1 MTTVYLMN
9 PETANAICDELASW
23 LAEQGEIAWS
33 TRLPARA
40 QDFVSLPEDMSPVLV
55 QALGARG
62 IQALYRHQKKSYELA
77 RAGKDVVV
85 VTPTASGKTLCYN
98 LPVLQTL
105 LEEPESR
112 ALYLFPTKALS
123 QDQQSAL
130 NEVMLAGSIG
140 LTINTYDGDTPAD
153 IRTKARTSG
162 RIIISNPDMLHAGIL
177 PNHTKWVKFFSN
189 LRYIVIDELHAYRGV
204 FGSNVASVLKRLLRI
219 AKFYGSSPVFIFS
232 SATIANPRELA
243 ERYIERE
250 VALVEENGAGSGE
263 KIVFCVNPPLVDAVQ
278 GIRRSSSL
286 EAESVMLWLLRKSV
300 RTILFSRSR
309 LQVELLSSYL
319 NQKLENPYNRDF
331 GLVVKPYRSGL
342 LPSERRAIEKGLRE
356 GNIHGV
362 VSTNALELG
371 IDIGGLDA
379 AVITGFPGS
388 IASFWQQA
396 GRAGRTSGLSLA
408 IYVASSS
415 PLDQY
420 FAAHPEY
427 FLSRSA
433 EQAHIDAY
441 NPYIFADH
449 LKCATFELPFAEGE
463 AFSPGTSNSRA
474 AELTQE
480 ALEYLEEEGIV
491 RHTAGRYFW
500 SAEGY
505 PGEKISLRS
514 ATTENVVIVDVTQ
527 GRHDVIGEMDRPSAK
542 ELLFEKAVYIHLGT
556 QYQVKT
562 LDLEKRLCL
571 VERSDVDYWTDSI
584 VKRDIEVLS
593 EDSSEH
599 RDQFDLLLGDIL
611 VRGQVEK
618 YKKLRFNTNENVG
631 YGEIW
636 LPPDEMQTRSLMAV
650 LRPESEAG
658 RILRQLAPEKADG
671 ILHSVTDLI
680 RQLAPARILCDV
692 HDIGVASRVRDMF
705 FKSPVMY
712 FYDMYPGGTGIAE
725 ALHANLKEIMASAT
739 ERLFGCPCAGGCPSC
754 IGVEIA
760 SVENKALALR
770 LLRLLH
776 GALNS

>member
-1 MTTVYLMN
+1 MN

-23 LAEQGEIAWS
+23 LAAQSEIAWS
-33 TRLPARA
+33 TKLPARA
-40 QDFVSLPEDMSPVLV
+40 PDFVPLPEDLSPVLV

-62 IQALYRHQKKSYELA
+62 IKALYSHQKKSYELV
-77 RAGKDVVV
+77 RAGRDLVV

-140 LTINTYDGDTPAD
+140 LPINTYDGDTPAD

-189 LRYIVIDELHAYRGV
+189 LKYIVIDELHAYRGV
-204 FGSNVASVLKRLLRI
+204 FGSHVASVLRRLIRI
-219 AKFYGSSPVFIFS
+219 AKFYGSSPIFVFS

-286 EAESVMLWLLRKSV
+286 EAESVMLWLLRKGV

-309 LQVELLSSYL
+309 LQVELLSRYM

-342 LPSERRAIEKGLRE
+342 LPSERRAIEKGLRD
-356 GNIHGV
+356 GDIHGV

-408 IYVASSS
+408 VYVASSS

-433 EQAHIDAY
+433 EHAHIDAY
-441 NPYIFADH
+441 NPYIFTDH
-449 LKCATFELPFAEGE
+449 LKCAAFELPFAEGE
-463 AFSPGTSNSRA
+463 AFSPNPSNQKA
-474 AELTQE
+474 AQLTQE

-505 PGEKISLRS
+505 PGEKTSLRS
-514 ATTENVVIVDVTQ
+514 ATTENVVIVDVTK

-571 VERSDVDYWTDSI
+571 VEQSDADYWTDSI

-593 EDSSEH
+593 EDSIEPH
-599 RDQFDLLLGDIL
+599 AQLDLILGDIL
-611 VRGQVEK
+611 ARGQVEK

-636 LPPDEMQTRSLMAV
+636 LPPEEMQTRSLMVV
-650 LRPESEAG
+650 LKPESQSG
-658 RILRQLAPEKADG
+658 RLLRELAPEKADG
-671 ILHSVTDLI
+671 ILHGVTDLI
-680 RQLAPARILCDV
+680 RQLAPARILCDI
-692 HDIGVASRVRDMF
+692 HDIGIASRVRDLF
-705 FKSPVMY
+705 FKSPAMY
-712 FYDMYPGGTGIAE
+712 FYDVYPGGTGIAE
-725 ALHANLKEIMASAT
+725 ALHANLKEAMASAI
-739 ERLFGCPCAGGCPSC
+739 ERLAGCPCSGGCPSC

-760 SVENKALALR
+760 SAENKALSLQ

-776 GALNS
+776 GSLES

>member
-1 MTTVYLMN
+1 MN
-9 PETANAICDELASW
+9 HETANAICEELTSW
-23 LAEQGEIAWS
+23 LAEHRELAWS
-33 TRLPARA
+33 TRLPSRA
-40 QDFVSLPEDMSPVLV
+40 PDLVPLPEDLSPVLV

-62 IQALYRHQKKSYELA
+62 IRALYSHQKSAYELA
-77 RAGKDVVV
+77 RAGKDLVV
-85 VTPTASGKTLCYN
+85 VTPTASGKSLCYN

-105 LEEPESR
+105 LEEPEGR

-130 NEVMLAGSIG
+130 NEVVLGGDIG
-140 LTINTYDGDTPAD
+140 LAINTYDGDTPAD

-162 RIIISNPDMLHAGIL
+162 RIIISNPDMLHAGVL

-189 LRYIVIDELHAYRGV
+189 LRYVVVDELHAYRGV
-204 FGSNVASVLKRLLRI
+204 FGSHVASVLRRLIRI

-243 ERYIERE
+243 ERSIERD
-250 VALVEENGAGSGE
+250 VALIEENGAGSGE
-263 KIVFCVNPPLVDAVQ
+263 KIVLCVNPPLVDAVQ

-286 EAESVMLWLLRKSV
+286 EAESVMLWLLRKGV

-309 LQVELLSSYL
+309 LQVELLAKYL

-342 LPSERRAIEKGLRE
+342 LPSERRAIERGLRD
-356 GNIHGV
+356 GQIHGV

-379 AVITGFPGS
+379 AVITGYPGS

-408 IYVASSS
+408 VYVASAS

-427 FLSRSA
+427 FLLRSA

-441 NPYIFADH
+441 NPYIFTDH
-449 LKCATFELPFAEGE
+449 LKCAAFELPFAEGE
-463 AFSPGTSNSRA
+463 AFSPDPANQKA
-474 AELTQE
+474 AQLTRE

-505 PGEKISLRS
+505 PGEKISLRT
-514 ATTENVVIVDVTQ
+514 ATTENVVIVDVTK

-542 ELLFEKAVYIHLGT
+542 ELLFENAVYLHLGT

-562 LDLEKRLCL
+562 LDLEKRICL
-571 VERSDVDYWTDSI
+571 VEQSDVDYWTDSI

-593 EDSSEH
+593 QDSTEPH
-599 RDQFDLLLGDIL
+599 GQLRVILGDIL

-636 LPPDEMQTRSLMAV
+636 LPPEEMQTRSLMVV
-650 LRPESEAG
+650 LDPEGQSG
-658 RILRQLAPEKADG
+658 GLLRSLPPEKADG
-671 ILHSVTDLI
+671 ILHGVTDLI
-680 RQLAPARILCDV
+680 RQLAPARVLCDI
-692 HDIGVASRVRDMF
+692 HDIGIASRVRDLF
-705 FKSPVMY
+705 FSSPSMY
-712 FYDMYPGGTGIAE
+712 FYDMYPGGTGIVE
-725 ALHANLKEIMASAT
+725 TLLPNLKETMASAI
-739 ERLFGCPCAGGCPSC
+739 ERLAGCPCEGGCPSC

-760 SVENKALALR
+760 SAENKALALQ
-770 LLRLLH
+770 LLRLLY
-776 GALNS
+776 GALESQS

>member
-1 MTTVYLMN
+1 MN
-9 PETANAICDELASW
+9 PETANTICDELASW
-23 LAEQGEIAWS
+23 LAGKGELAWS

-40 QDFVSLPEDMSPVLV
+40 PDLVSLPSDLSPILV
-55 QALGARG
+55 QALMEQG
-62 IQALYRHQKKSYELA
+62 IEALYSHQKKAYELA
-77 RAGKDVVV
+77 RAGKDFVV
-85 VTPTASGKTLCYN
+85 VTPTASGKSLCYN

-105 LEEPESR
+105 IEEPEGK

-130 NEVMLAGSIG
+130 NELVLKGRIELA
-140 LTINTYDGDTPAD
+140 INTYDGDTPAD

-162 RIIISNPDMLHAGIL
+162 RIIISNPDMLHTGIL

-189 LRYIVIDELHAYRGV
+189 LKYVVVDELHAYRGV
-204 FGSNVASVLKRLLRI
+204 FGSHVAAVLRRLIRI

-243 ERYIERE
+243 ARYIERD
-250 VALVEENGAGSGE
+250 VALIEESGAGSGD
-263 KIVFCVNPPLVDAVQ
+263 KIVLCVNPPLVDAVQ

-286 EAESVMLWLLRKSV
+286 EAESVMLWLLRKGV

-309 LQVELLSSYL
+309 LQVELLARYL

-331 GLVVKPYRSGL
+331 GIVVKPYRSGL
-342 LPSERRAIEKGLRE
+342 LPSERRAIEKGLRDGE
-356 GNIHGV
+356 IHGV

-379 AVITGFPGS
+379 SVITGYPGS
-388 IASFWQQA
+388 IASFWQQV

-408 IYVASSS
+408 VYVASSA

-433 EQAHIDAY
+433 EHAHIDVY
-441 NPYIFADH
+441 NPYIFTDH
-449 LKCATFELPFAEGE
+449 LKCAAFELPFAEGE
-463 AFSPGTSNSRA
+463 AFSPDPSNQKA
-474 AELTQE
+474 AQLTQE

-505 PGEKISLRS
+505 PGEKISLRT
-514 ATTENVVIVDVTQ
+514 ATTENVVIVDVTK

-542 ELLFEKAVYIHLGT
+542 ELLFENAVYIHLGT

-562 LDLEKRLCL
+562 LDMEKRLCL
-571 VERSDVDYWTDSI
+571 VEKSDADYWTDSI
-584 VKRDIEVLS
+584 VKREIQVLS
-593 EDSSEH
+593 QDSTKSLG
-599 RDQFDLLLGDIL
+599 QLNLILGDIL

-636 LPPDEMQTRSLMAV
+636 LPPEEMQTRSLMIV
-650 LRPESEAG
+650 LMPESQSAEL
-658 RILRQLAPEKADG
+658 LRSLAPEKADG
-671 ILHSVTDLI
+671 ILRGVTNLV
-680 RQLAPARILCDV
+680 RQLAPARILCDI
-692 HDIGVASRVRDMF
+692 HDIGFASRVRDLF
-705 FKSPVMY
+705 FTSSSMY
-712 FYDMYPGGTGIAE
+712 FYDMYPGGVGIAE
-725 ALHANLKEIMASAT
+725 ALQANLKECIASAV
-739 ERLFGCPCAGGCPSC
+739 ERLAGCPCEGGCPSC
-754 IGVEIA
+754 IGVEMA
-760 SVENKALALR
+760 SAENKALALQF
-770 LLRLLH
+770 LRLLY
-776 GALNS
+776 GALES

>member
-1 MTTVYLMN
+1 MN

-23 LAEQGEIAWS
+23 LAAQSEIAWS
-33 TRLPARA
+33 TKLPARA
-40 QDFVSLPEDMSPVLV
+40 PDFVPLPEDLSPVLV

-62 IQALYRHQKKSYELA
+62 IKALYSHQKKSYELV
-77 RAGKDVVV
+77 RAGRDLVV

-140 LTINTYDGDTPAD
+140 LPINTYDGDTPAD

-189 LRYIVIDELHAYRGV
+189 LKYIVIDELHAYRGV
-204 FGSNVASVLKRLLRI
+204 FGSHVASVLRRLIRI
-219 AKFYGSSPVFIFS
+219 AKFYGSSPIFVFS

-286 EAESVMLWLLRKSV
+286 EAESVMLWLLRKGV

-309 LQVELLSSYL
+309 LQVELLSRYM

-342 LPSERRAIEKGLRE
+342 LPSERRAIEKGLRD
-356 GNIHGV
+356 GDIHGV

-408 IYVASSS
+408 VYVASSS

-433 EQAHIDAY
+433 EHAHIDAY
-441 NPYIFADH
+441 NPYIFTDH
-449 LKCATFELPFAEGE
+449 LKCAAFELPFAEGE
-463 AFSPGTSNSRA
+463 AFSPNPSNQKA
-474 AELTQE
+474 AQLTQE

-505 PGEKISLRS
+505 PGEKTSLRS
-514 ATTENVVIVDVTQ
+514 ATTENVVIVDVTK
-527 GRHDVIGEMDRPSAK
+527 GHHDVIGEMDRPSAK

-571 VERSDVDYWTDSI
+571 VEQSDADYWTDSI

-593 EDSSEH
+593 EDSIEPH
-599 RDQFDLLLGDIL
+599 AQLDLILGDIL
-611 VRGQVEK
+611 ARGQVEK

-636 LPPDEMQTRSLMAV
+636 LPPEEMQTRSLMVV
-650 LRPESEAG
+650 LKPESQSG
-658 RILRQLAPEKADG
+658 RLLRELAPEKADG
-671 ILHSVTDLI
+671 ILHGVTDLI
-680 RQLAPARILCDV
+680 RQLAPARILCDI
-692 HDIGVASRVRDMF
+692 HDIGIASRVRDLF
-705 FKSPVMY
+705 FKSPAMY
-712 FYDMYPGGTGIAE
+712 FYDVYPGGTGIAE
-725 ALHANLKEIMASAT
+725 ALHANLKEAMASAI
-739 ERLFGCPCAGGCPSC
+739 ERLAGWPCSGGGPSC

-760 SVENKALALR
+760 SAENKALSLQ

-776 GALNS
+776 GSLES